1 MKSLRW
7 LVNFFAVLGLFS
19 LLLAQANAQSPSAVY
34 TCGTGDVRQWFKS
47 FGTNTVTLAN
57 TNAGELTVTETGTA
71 GTSTSRSA
79 TTSIGFAKSPT
90 GAGGGL
96 DLTGLSSLEFD
107 VGHNGAGNVN
117 VQFYVQA
124 TPGSSFVALGGD
136 VAVTPG
142 LNTYSLPLT
151 GLTAAQLVYIR
162 TIGLNIRD
170 HAALGNLT
178 WTLQEVRSA
187 GTPLTVRDLITHDAG
202 TPEGGLQGAL
212 VNFDNAAVAGNNGGQ
227 NQTGLSWNSAGSGSL
242 QWTDLGGQ
250 AGAAISWG
258 NGQASNGNTFNNR
271 ETDLSNYTDVL
282 VRISATDPNNGGGTV
297 GFNTFFQKNNF
308 GFANPEGGS
317 SRNIPIDGQF
327 HDFTWSLAGL
337 TNMNAVDLTGI
348 NLFGHAQDLIINVD
362 LIRFSTVPEPAS
374 LTLLGMAMIGCL
386 GFVRR
391 VRQVV

>member
-1 MKSLRW
+1 M
-7 LVNFFAVLGLFS
+7 
-19 LLLAQANAQSPSAVY
+19 
-34 TCGTGDVRQWFKS
+34 
-47 FGTNTVTLAN
+47 
-57 TNAGELTVTETGTA
+57 
-71 GTSTSRSA
+71 
-79 TTSIGFAKSPT
+79 
-90 GAGGGL
+90 
-96 DLTGLSSLEFD
+96 DLTGLNSLQFD

-124 TPGSSFVALGGD
+124 TPSSSFVALGGD

-162 TIGLNIRD
+162 TIGMNIRD

-250 AGAAISWG
+250 NGAALGWG
-258 NGQASNGNTFNNR
+258 NGQALNGNTFNNR
-271 ETDLSNYTDVL
+271 ETDLSNYQTML
-282 VRISATDPNNGGGTV
+282 VRISATDPNNAGGSINV
-297 GFNTFFQKNNF
+297 QSYLQRNNF
-308 GFANPEGGS
+308 SFAAGVPS
-317 SRNIPIDGQF
+317 TLALPIDGQF
-327 HDFTWSLAGL
+327 HDLVFDVSSISDRVAT
-337 TNMNAVDLTGI
+337 DLVGV
-348 NLFGHAQDLIINVD
+348 NLGSHAQDLIINVD
-362 LIRFSTVPEPAS
+362 LIRFSSVPEPAS
-374 LTLLGMAMIGCL
+374 FTLIGIAVAGCL
-386 GFVRR
+386 GVLRR
-391 VRQVV
+391 RRSG

>member
-1 MKSLRW
+1 MKSLRR
-7 LVNFFAVLGLFS
+7 LVNFFAVLGLVS
-19 LLLAQANAQSPSAVY
+19 LLLTRANAQSPSAVY
-34 TCGTGDVRQWFKS
+34 SWNGSGDVRQWFKS
-47 FGTNTVTLAN
+47 FGTNTVTFAN
-57 TNAGELTVTETGTA
+57 TNAGELTVTETGTL
-71 GTSTSRSA
+71 GSTVAISDDFNRIREA
-79 TTSIGFAKSPT
+79 PT

-96 DLTGLSSLEFD
+96 DLTGLNSLQFD

-124 TPGSSFVALGGD
+124 TPSSSFVALGGD

-162 TIGLNIRD
+162 TIGMNIRD

-250 AGAAISWG
+250 NGAALGWG
-258 NGQASNGNTFNNR
+258 NGQALNGNTFNNR
-271 ETDLSNYTDVL
+271 ETDLSNYQTML
-282 VRISATDPNNGGGTV
+282 VRISATDPNNAGGSINVQSYLQRNNFSIRGGRTKHV
-297 GFNTFFQKNNF
+297 GF
-308 GFANPEGGS
+308 AD
-317 SRNIPIDGQF
+317 R
-327 HDFTWSLAGL
+327 
-337 TNMNAVDLTGI
+337 
-348 NLFGHAQDLIINVD
+348 
-362 LIRFSTVPEPAS
+362 RTVPR
-374 LTLLGMAMIGCL
+374 LG
-386 GFVRR
+386 VRR
-391 VRQVV
+391 FEY

>member
-7 LVNFFAVLGLFS
+7 LVNFFAVLGLVS
-19 LLLAQANAQSPSAVY
+19 LLLTRANAQSPSAVY
-34 TCGTGDVRQWFKS
+34 SWNGSGDVRQWFKA

-57 TNAGELTVTETGTA
+57 TNAGELTVTETGA
-71 GTSTSRSA
+71 LGSTVAISDDFNRIREA
-79 TTSIGFAKSPT
+79 PT

-96 DLTGLSSLEFD
+96 DLTGLSSLQID

-124 TPGSSFVALGGD
+124 TPGSTFVALGGD
-136 VAVTPG
+136 VPVTPG

-227 NQTGLSWNSAGSGSL
+227 NQTGLTWNSAGSGSL

-250 AGAAISWG
+250 SGAALSWG
-258 NGQASNGNTFNNR
+258 NGQALNGNTFNNR

-308 GFANPEGGS
+308 SFANPEGGS

-337 TNMNAVDLTGI
+337 SDMNAVDLTGI

-374 LTLLGMAMIGCL
+374 FALIGIAVAACL
-386 GFVRR
+386 GFMRR
-391 VRQVV
+391 SQTS